1 MQMLDFG
8 RTFLGIEEK
17 DGYTYLNCDPKYP
30 MTRVKDNVE
39 EVKLSELEDWVIVQR
54 PNTVT
59 TEELLAEMKKMHDK
73 IDTLTQ
79 YIMKINRTVNNPFK
93 R

>member
-1 MQMLDFG
+1 MIDFG
-8 RTFLGIEEK
+8 RTFLGVEEK
-17 DGYTYLNCDPKYP
+17 DNCIYYNFDPKYP
-30 MTRVKDNVE
+30 MTRVKDNQE
-39 EVKLSELEDWVIVQR
+39 EVKISELEDWVMVTR

-59 TEELLAEMKKMHDK
+59 TEELLAEMKKMSDK

-79 YIMKINRTVNNPFK
+79 YVMKINRTVNNPFK